1 VKPLEGV
8 KREEEFFSKKNDQ
21 LLNIATWARY
31 LAWVVLVH
39 FIFLAVFG
47 FIGSLN
53 MVSQFS
59 NLGTPGFL
67 DLANISPF
75 TALKF
80 YLEAIGLLV
89 KGAIYFLVLGGI
101 SLGLNMIIETDINYR
116 EKANQRGER

>member
-1 VKPLEGV
+1 M
-8 KREEEFFSKKNDQ
+8 REEEFFSKKHDQ

-31 LAWVVLVH
+31 LAWVVLVY

-59 NLGTPGFL
+59 NLGTLGFL
-67 DLANISPF
+67 DLVNISPF

-80 YLEAIGLLV
+80 LLEAIGLLV
-89 KGAIYFLVLGGI
+89 KGAIYFLVLRGI

-116 EKANQRGER
+116 EKANQAGEQ